1 MYHHVSFML
10 PIEKEFARLR
20 AEFVSTVSQK
30 NLKQLLEALV
40 TDGILNGLEK

>member
-1 MYHHVSFML
+1 ML
-10 PIEKEFARLR
+10 PIEEEFARLR

-30 NLKQLLEALV
+30 KILILEALV